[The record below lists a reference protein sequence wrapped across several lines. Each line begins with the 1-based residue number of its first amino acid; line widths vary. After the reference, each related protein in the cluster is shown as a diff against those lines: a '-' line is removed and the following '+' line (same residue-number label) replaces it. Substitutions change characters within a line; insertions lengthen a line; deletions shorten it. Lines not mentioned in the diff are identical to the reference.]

1 MSINKL
7 KRSLYKRIFG
17 LELHSFKQYKKYFD
31 NKIGLEIG
39 GPSKIFSNTDIIP
52 VYEIAATIDGCNFS
66 TNTVWEGTLK
76 EGNNYEFQ
84 QNKPKGKQFICE
96 GNDLNK
102 IENNQYDFVLS
113 SHSLEHFANPLKA
126 IAEWKRVLKN
136 DGLMIIVLPHP
147 KFTFDN
153 KRAITKFS
161 HLLEDYKKDIQEN
174 DLTHLE
180 EVVEMHDYSMTPD
193 IVDKD
198 FMKARSLKNYENRCL
213 HHHVFDV
220 ALMKEIFQHFE
231 IELLSSDFEKPFHL
245 IVYGRVN
252 H

>member
-1 MSINKL
+1 MFIHQL

-17 LELHSFKQYKKYFD
+17 NELQSFKQYKKYFV

-39 GPSKIFSNTDIIP
+39 GPSKIFSSAEIIP
-52 VYEIAATIDGCNFS
+52 VYEIAAKIDGCNFS
-66 TNTVWEGTLK
+66 TNTVWEGQLQ

-84 QNKPKGKQFICE
+84 QNKPKGKQLICE
-96 GNDLNK
+96 GNDLSKIDNK
-102 IENNQYDFVLS
+102 KYDFLLS

-126 IAEWKRVLKN
+126 ISEWKRVLKDN
-136 DGLMIIVLPHP
+136 GLLIIVLPHP

-153 KRAITKFS
+153 KRTVTKFS
-161 HLLEDYKKDIQEN
+161 HLLDDYNNDIQEN

-193 IVDKD
+193 IADKA
-198 FMKARSLKNYENRCL
+198 FMKARSLKNFENRCL
-213 HHHVFDV
+213 HHHVFDI
-220 ALMKEIFQHFE
+220 ALLKEIFQHFE
-231 IELLSSDFEKPFHL
+231 IELMSSDFEKPFHL
-245 IVYGRVN
+245 IVYGRVK